1 MKEILT
7 ILNEECAEVIQCS
20 AKLQRFGVNDEKN
33 QKKLEAELGDVMA
46 MILILNYY
54 GMVERTAIEKQI
66 KRKLKK
72 LKRFSQIECIDE
84 VLKEL

>member
-54 GMVERTAIEKQI
+54 GMVEHAAIEKQI

>member
-46 MILILNYY
+46 MMLILNYY

>member
-54 GMVERTAIEKQI
+54 GMVERIAIEKQI